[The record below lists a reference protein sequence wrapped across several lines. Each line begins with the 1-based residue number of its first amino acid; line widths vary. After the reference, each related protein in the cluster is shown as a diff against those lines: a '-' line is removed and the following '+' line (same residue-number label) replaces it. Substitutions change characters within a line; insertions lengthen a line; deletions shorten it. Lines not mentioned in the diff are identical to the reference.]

1 MSFTLWI
8 ITFLVLNIIHY
19 AGTWKLYKKAGFS
32 AITALIPFYNIYTLL
47 KIIKRPWWWIFL
59 FFIPVVNNV
68 LIVVSWIELIRSF
81 GKNKTQDSFIVV
93 FTLGFYLYYLNY
105 VEDNNYIGKKSREAH
120 TDGGDWISAIIFA
133 VVAATIIRT
142 FSFEAYTI
150 PTSSMEKSMMVGDFL
165 FVSKMSYGTRVPM
178 TQFSLPLLH
187 DSIPMLGLPA
197 YVKGPELPYFR
208 FPAFSSIKN
217 NDIVV
222 FNYPMV
228 DAPID
233 KKTNY
238 IKRCVAIA
246 GDSLKVVHGKLII
259 NGKEQL
265 LPKDAKPQFTY
276 LVSFK
281 EGTRLTREML
291 IDKMDITDPIWPAD
305 RNNPNVYAMNLT
317 QKKVET
323 LKSWK
328 IVESIKQFES
338 PVGEKARGIFPETKN
353 WNADN
358 YGPIY
363 IPKAGV
369 TTPLNKKTLPFYK
382 RLITV
387 YEGNDLKVKGD
398 EIFINGKKVTSYTFK
413 QDYYWMMGDNRHNSL
428 DSRFWGYV
436 PMDHVVGKP
445 TFIWMSLNQH
455 ARGLKKFRWDRIMTG
470 ISDQGNKTDH
480 KILVFFLIIASMGA
494 NYYYKKKKKK
504 Q

>member
-1 MSFTLWI
+1 MSFTFWI
-8 ITFLVLNIIHY
+8 IAFLILNAIHF

-32 AITALIPFYNIYTLL
+32 PISALIPFYNIHILL
-47 KIIKRPWWWIFL
+47 KIINRPWWWIFL

-68 LIVVSWIELIRSF
+68 LIIVAWIELMRSF
-81 GKNKTQDSFIVV
+81 GKNKTQDSFLVV
-93 FTLGFYLYYLNY
+93 FTLGFYLFYINY
-105 VEDNNYIGKKSREAH
+105 AEDNKYISERSHEAH
-120 TDGGDWISAIIFA
+120 TDSGDWISAIVFA

-187 DSIPMLGLPA
+187 DSIPWLGLPA

-208 FPAFSSIKN
+208 LPAFSSIKN

-228 DAPID
+228 DAPVD

-246 GDSLKVVHGKLII
+246 GDSLQVVHGNLLI

-265 LPKDAKPQFTY
+265 LPKDSRAQFTY
-276 LVSFK
+276 LVTFK
-281 EGTRLTREML
+281 EGTQLRRETL
-291 IDKMDITDPIWPAD
+291 VDKLDITDPIWPAD
-305 RNNPNVYAMNLT
+305 RSNPNVYAMNLT
-317 QKKVET
+317 QDKVEVF
-323 LKSWK
+323 KEWSV
-328 IVESIKQFES
+328 VESIEQYET
-338 PVGEKARGIFPETKN
+338 PAGEKARGIFPDTKN

-363 IPKAGV
+363 IPEVGA
-369 TTPLNKKTLPFYK
+369 TTPLNAETLPFYE

-387 YEGNDLKVKGD
+387 YEGNTLKVEGD
-398 EIFINGKKVTSYTFK
+398 KIFVNDKEVTSYTFE

-428 DSRFWGYV
+428 DSRFWGFV

-455 ARGLKKFRWDRIMTG
+455 ASGLKKFRWDRIMTG
-470 ISDQGNKTDH
+470 ISDQGNKSDR
-480 KILVFFLIIASMGA
+480 KILVLFLILASIGA
-494 NYYYKKKKKK
+494 NYYFKKKNKN
-504 Q
+504 